1 MKELFFFFHF
11 SEAKGGPLSGRR
23 PTAWTRQRAW
33 MTILVVKDDMLVVE
47 DDMLADRETGEWV
60 IAVIGGFEVEGF
72 F

>member
-1 MKELFFFFHF
+1 
-11 SEAKGGPLSGRR
+11 
-23 PTAWTRQRAW
+23 

>member
-1 MKELFFFFHF
+1 
-11 SEAKGGPLSGRR
+11 
-23 PTAWTRQRAW
+23 

-60 IAVIGGFEVEGF
+60 IVVTRGFEVEGF

>member
-1 MKELFFFFHF
+1 M
-11 SEAKGGPLSGRR
+11 
-23 PTAWTRQRAW
+23 
-33 MTILVVKDDMLVVE
+33 LVVKDDMLADHAMLVVE